1 MKEVIIMI
9 KEVKTDNTLEIT
21 YTNGSEIAAY
31 LSCIYH
37 EAAKELEI
45 IALFAT
51 KDYGNCYYEDIL
63 IDEVFLFAAEHNART
78 IKTYVGP
85 EPYNPAPYRT
95 KEEELN
101 WYQEY
106 GFQQKST
113 VCGITPCLTYDTT
126 PFL

>member
-1 MKEVIIMI
+1 MI
-9 KEVKTDNTLEIT
+9 KEVKTNKTLEIT
-21 YTNGSEIAAY
+21 YTNDSEIAAY
-31 LSCIYH
+31 LSCICH
-37 EAAKELEI
+37 EEAKELEI
-45 IALFAT
+45 TALFAT
-51 KDYGNCYYEDIL
+51 KDYGNCYYEDML

-78 IKTYVGP
+78 IKAYVGP

-95 KEEELN
+95 KEEELK

-106 GFQQKST
+106 GFQQEST